1 MDPVTSIDVNASGSS
16 PEEQGNQII
25 LPDYI
30 RAYVQRSMEK
40 ETSAVVADQNKS
52 DWQAVARVID
62 RLFLVIFFAVM
73 MNQYFG
79 IYDYN
84 G

>member
-1 MDPVTSIDVNASGSS
+1 MDSVTSIDVNAGGSF

-25 LPDYI
+25 LPDYM
-30 RAYVQRSMEK
+30 RAYVQRSMIKEK
-40 ETSAVVADQNKS
+40 STVVADQNKS

-62 RLFLVIFFAVM
+62 RSFLIIFFAVM
-73 MNQYFG
+73 MDQYFG